1 MDQSIQSKILRYSA
15 LGILV
20 IAVAVFIHIYLLK
33 EEDLLIPV
41 IRPFAKIEIDSDF
54 LNSEEIQK
62 LVPFDKISFPEEVGR
77 SNPFEE
83 Y

>member
-1 MDQSIQSKILRYSA
+1 MEQSIQSKILRYSV

-20 IAVAVFIHIYLLK
+20 AIVFVFIHIYFLK
-33 EEDLLIPV
+33 DRVVLTPL
-41 IRPFAKIEIDSDF
+41 IRPFSKIEIDSDF
-54 LNSEEIQK
+54 LDSENIKK

-77 SNPFEE
+77 NNPFEA